1 MTTVNK
7 KLKKTA
13 SGAITWSVIV
23 TQILSPVS
31 LSLIPANSF
40 ASSGNKDVTQIY
52 ASDEHANKVA
62 SFAASAGQSLAN
74 NNASSFAVNTLSTQ
88 ATKEVVDWLQQYGN
102 ARIKLNVD
110 DSFSLKDSSFDFL
123 YPWLDTQDYV
133 LFSQTSLH
141 RTDDRNQTNIGLG
154 IRHFTPDNAMLG
166 ANVFYDYDLSRSHS
180 RAGFG
185 VEYWRDY
192 FRLGVNTY
200 FGLSDW
206 KNSRDIDD
214 YLERPANGWDFS
226 AEGWLPA
233 YPQLGASIQFEKY
246 YGKNVG
252 LFGSDNLQ
260 ENPYAVTGG
269 ISYTPVPLIKFSA
282 QHKQGQSNTHDTTFG
297 VEFNYRPGVS
307 LAEQLSSDN
316 VAVMREVQNRRYDFV
331 ERNNN
336 IVLEYKKK
344 HALKISLPESVQGEG
359 ESIIPV
365 TLTINNASGGIKSVQ
380 WNDSAFTAAGGKI
393 SGNGTSWQITLPA
406 YKSEGVNSWNV
417 GATVQD
423 NRGNVS
429 NYAVMNISVT
439 DSGVSTADS
448 SFTLDGDSSPTISAD
463 SQSTYP
469 IVLSLKDSNGKALTG
484 LADDIEMSVEFTA
497 DSNSARQRETVT
509 APSLGA
515 VKEISAGVYRSV
527 LTAGSQAG
535 TVRVTAKVQGKT
547 FTLNI
552 KQAAITDSDVSTAD
566 SSFTLDGDS
575 SPTIS
580 ADSQSTYPIVLSLKD
595 SNGKALTGLADDIE
609 MSVEFTADS
618 NSARQR
624 ETVTAPSLGA
634 VEEISA
640 GVYRSVLTAGSQA
653 GTVRVTAKV
662 QGKTFTLNIKQA
674 AITDSDVST
683 ADSSFTLDGD
693 SSPTISADS
702 QSTYPIV
709 LSLKDSNGKA
719 LTGLA
724 DDIEMSV
731 EFTADSNSARQRE
744 TVTAPSL
751 GAVEEIS
758 AGVYRSV
765 LAAGSQAGT
774 VRVTAKVQGKTF
786 TLNIKQAAITDSD
799 VSTADSSFT
808 LDGDS
813 SPTISAD
820 SQSTYPIVL
829 SLKDSNGKALTG
841 LADDIEM
848 SVEFTADSNSAR
860 QRETVTA
867 PSLGAVE
874 EISAGVYRSV
884 LAAGSQA
891 GTVRVTAKV
900 QGKTF
905 TLSIKQTA
913 ATEPDSEVSAVLTA
927 APAEQVVGYNINLQ
941 LAVKDSQGNAITGDN
956 TLSFYALNQAEG
968 VEFGTVTEKDGV
980 YSATVTSKRAGK
992 ITIGVKS
999 DSHDF
1004 SGVKK
1009 EITFIEDRQQVTFSQ
1024 FEASQNNALAD
1035 GKQRNMVT
1043 VSLADRFGNVVPGYA
1058 VTLSLPAGITQVGG
1072 EHAVSTDENGNAIFA
1087 LISSTPGS
1095 YVITAHA
1102 GSQMSTE
1109 LTVTFASN
1117 MTGASLSLTPE
1128 SSSLISNIPANGKD
1142 AAVLDVQLT
1151 NTNASVNGQKIQLI
1165 TSSEGLS
1172 VPTNIVTDS
1181 TGHVSV
1187 PLTTV
1192 KAGEYTVTARVT
1204 DGSHSVE
1211 SGSVKLTFVPDV
1223 ASAELNMSVSKQEIV
1238 ADGSENATVNI
1249 QLVDANNNAFTGEVD
1264 LTITPSTGASLT
1276 SSNLQLDAHGQATTQ
1291 FTASKSGQYTI
1302 QAEYVLDGKRI
1313 TASQNIDAVTDVK
1326 GAVLEITSSASSAVV
1341 SDTNNLVFTLLLKSK
1356 SGEALSG
1363 RALNVKTS
1371 GPSKYGALVV
1381 DKTTVTT
1388 DENGQA
1394 TVSVHGRTVGS
1405 YKLTA
1410 TLNEL
1415 GSDVSAVKSFSL
1427 YADDANGVLTLT
1439 KDPGYETNDGS
1450 PVGIYARFVDHFGN
1464 PLSGTVEFSAGS
1476 EDSPDSQRVK
1486 MEPATV
1492 TLHWTGN
1499 AASEFSTYESGY
1511 HWIKAKIT
1519 NSKNTYEKTIRTYVV
1534 KLPEKDS

>member
-40 ASSGNKDVTQIY
+40 ASSGNKDVTQTY

-282 QHKQGQSNTHDTTFG
+282 QHKQGQSNVHDTTFG

-406 YKSEGVNSWNV
+406 YKSGDVNSWNV

-429 NYAVMNISVT
+429 NYAVMNISVNN
-439 DSGVSTADS
+439 SG
-448 SFTLDGDSSPTISAD
+448 
-463 SQSTYP
+463 
-469 IVLSLKDSNGKALTG
+469 
-484 LADDIEMSVEFTA
+484 
-497 DSNSARQRETVT
+497 
-509 APSLGA
+509 
-515 VKEISAGVYRSV
+515 
-527 LTAGSQAG
+527 
-535 TVRVTAKVQGKT
+535 
-547 FTLNI
+547 
-552 KQAAITDSDVSTAD
+552 VSTAD

-640 GVYRSVLTAGSQA
+640 GVYHSVLT
-653 GTVRVTAKV
+653 
-662 QGKTFTLNIKQA
+662 
-674 AITDSDVST
+674 
-683 ADSSFTLDGD
+683 
-693 SSPTISADS
+693 
-702 QSTYPIV
+702 
-709 LSLKDSNGKA
+709 
-719 LTGLA
+719 
-724 DDIEMSV
+724 
-731 EFTADSNSARQRE
+731 
-744 TVTAPSL
+744 
-751 GAVEEIS
+751 
-758 AGVYRSV
+758 
-765 LAAGSQAGT
+765 
-774 VRVTAKVQGKTF
+774 
-786 TLNIKQAAITDSD
+786 
-799 VSTADSSFT
+799 
-808 LDGDS
+808 
-813 SPTISAD
+813 
-820 SQSTYPIVL
+820 
-829 SLKDSNGKALTG
+829 
-841 LADDIEM
+841 
-848 SVEFTADSNSAR
+848 
-860 QRETVTA
+860 
-867 PSLGAVE
+867 
-874 EISAGVYRSV
+874 
-884 LAAGSQA
+884 AGSQA

-1223 ASAELNMSVSKQEIV
+1223 ASAELTMSVSKQEIV

-1291 FTASKSGQYTI
+1291 FTATKSGQYTI

-1388 DENGQA
+1388 DKNGQA

-1427 YADDANGVLTLT
+1427 YADEANGVLTLT

-1450 PVGIYARFVDHFGN
+1450 P
-1464 PLSGTVEFSAGS
+1464 
-1476 EDSPDSQRVK
+1476 
-1486 MEPATV
+1486 
-1492 TLHWTGN
+1492 
-1499 AASEFSTYESGY
+1499 
-1511 HWIKAKIT
+1511 
-1519 NSKNTYEKTIRTYVV
+1519 
-1534 KLPEKDS
+1534 

>member
-40 ASSGNKDVTQIY
+40 ASSDNKDVTQIY
-52 ASDEHANKVA
+52 ASDERANKVA
-62 SFAASAGQSLAN
+62 SFAVSAGQSLAN

-206 KNSRDIDD
+206 KDSRDIDD

-282 QHKQGQSNTHDTTFG
+282 QHKQGQSNVHDTTFG

-344 HALKISLPESVQGEG
+344 HALKISLPESVQGDG

-380 WNDSAFTAAGGKI
+380 WNDSVFTAAGGKI
-393 SGNGTSWQITLPA
+393 SGNGTSWQVTLPA

-429 NYAVMNISVT
+429 NYAVMNISVIN
-439 DSGVSTADS
+439 SGVSTADS
-448 SFTLDGDSSPTISAD
+448 SFMLDGDSSPTISAD
-463 SQSTYP
+463 GQSTH
-469 IVLSLKDSNGKALTG
+469 
-484 LADDIEMSVEFTA
+484 
-497 DSNSARQRETVT
+497 
-509 APSLGA
+509 
-515 VKEISAGVYRSV
+515 
-527 LTAGSQAG
+527 
-535 TVRVTAKVQGKT
+535 
-547 FTLNI
+547 
-552 KQAAITDSDVSTAD
+552 
-566 SSFTLDGDS
+566 
-575 SPTIS
+575 
-580 ADSQSTYPIVLSLKD
+580 PIVLSLKD

-662 QGKTFTLNIKQA
+662 M
-674 AITDSDVST
+674 D
-683 ADSSFTLDGD
+683 
-693 SSPTISADS
+693 
-702 QSTYPIV
+702 
-709 LSLKDSNGKA
+709 
-719 LTGLA
+719 
-724 DDIEMSV
+724 
-731 EFTADSNSARQRE
+731 
-744 TVTAPSL
+744 
-751 GAVEEIS
+751 
-758 AGVYRSV
+758 
-765 LAAGSQAGT
+765 
-774 VRVTAKVQGKTF
+774 
-786 TLNIKQAAITDSD
+786 
-799 VSTADSSFT
+799 
-808 LDGDS
+808 
-813 SPTISAD
+813 
-820 SQSTYPIVL
+820 
-829 SLKDSNGKALTG
+829 
-841 LADDIEM
+841 
-848 SVEFTADSNSAR
+848 
-860 QRETVTA
+860 
-867 PSLGAVE
+867 
-874 EISAGVYRSV
+874 
-884 LAAGSQA
+884 
-891 GTVRVTAKV
+891 
-900 QGKTF
+900 KTF

-968 VEFGTVTEKDGV
+968 VEFGAVTEKDGV

-992 ITIGVKS
+992 IRIGVKS
-999 DSHDF
+999 GSHNF
-1004 SGVKK
+1004 SGIEK
-1009 EITFIEDRQQVTFSQ
+1009 EISFIEDRTQFAFSRI
-1024 FEASQNNALAD
+1024 EASKNNALAD
-1035 GKQRNMVT
+1035 GKQQNTVT

-1058 VTLSLPAGITQVGG
+1058 VTLSLPAGVTQVGG
-1072 EHAVSTDENGNAIFA
+1072 EHAVSTDENGNAVFA

-1095 YVITAHA
+1095 YVIKAHA

-1117 MTGASLSLTPE
+1117 MIGASLSLTPGN
-1128 SSSLISNIPANGKD
+1128 SSLISNIPANGKD
-1142 AAVLDVQLT
+1142 AAVLNVQLT

-1192 KAGEYTVTARVT
+1192 RAGEYTVAARVT

-1211 SGSVKLTFVPDV
+1211 SGSVKLTFVPDA
-1223 ASAELNMSVSKQEIV
+1223 ASAELTMSTSKQQIV
-1238 ADGSENATVNI
+1238 ADGSESATVDI
-1249 QLVDANNNAFTGEVD
+1249 QLVDANNNAFTGDVD
-1264 LTITPSTGASLT
+1264 LTVTPSTGASLT
-1276 SSNLQLDAHGQATTQ
+1276 SSKLQLDAHGQATTQ

-1313 TASQNIDAVTDVK
+1313 TASKNIDAVTDVK
-1326 GAVLEITSSASSAVV
+1326 EAVLEITSSASSAVV
-1341 SDTNNLVFTLLLKSK
+1341 SDTNNLIFTLLLKST
-1356 SGEALSG
+1356 SGEVLSG
-1363 RALNVKTS
+1363 RVLNIKAS

-1388 DENGQA
+1388 DEYGLA
-1394 TVSVHGRTVGS
+1394 TVSVHGRTAGS

-1410 TLNEL
+1410 TLDEL
-1415 GSDVSAVKSFSL
+1415 GSDVSEVKSFSL
-1427 YADDANGVLTLT
+1427 YADEANGVLTLH
-1439 KDPGYETNDGS
+1439 KDGGYDTDDGT
-1450 PVGIYARFVDHFGN
+1450 PVGVYARFVDHFGN

-1476 EDSPDSQRVK
+1476 EDSPNSQRVK

>member
-515 VKEISAGVYRSV
+515 V
-527 LTAGSQAG
+527 
-535 TVRVTAKVQGKT
+535 
-547 FTLNI
+547 
-552 KQAAITDSDVSTAD
+552 
-566 SSFTLDGDS
+566 
-575 SPTIS
+575 
-580 ADSQSTYPIVLSLKD
+580 
-595 SNGKALTGLADDIE
+595 
-609 MSVEFTADS
+609 
-618 NSARQR
+618 
-624 ETVTAPSLGA
+624 
-634 VEEISA
+634 
-640 GVYRSVLTAGSQA
+640 
-653 GTVRVTAKV
+653 
-662 QGKTFTLNIKQA
+662 
-674 AITDSDVST
+674 
-683 ADSSFTLDGD
+683 
-693 SSPTISADS
+693 
-702 QSTYPIV
+702 
-709 LSLKDSNGKA
+709 
-719 LTGLA
+719 
-724 DDIEMSV
+724 
-731 EFTADSNSARQRE
+731 
-744 TVTAPSL
+744 
-751 GAVEEIS
+751 
-758 AGVYRSV
+758 
-765 LAAGSQAGT
+765 
-774 VRVTAKVQGKTF
+774 
-786 TLNIKQAAITDSD
+786 
-799 VSTADSSFT
+799 
-808 LDGDS
+808 
-813 SPTISAD
+813 
-820 SQSTYPIVL
+820 
-829 SLKDSNGKALTG
+829 
-841 LADDIEM
+841 
-848 SVEFTADSNSAR
+848 
-860 QRETVTA
+860 
-867 PSLGAVE
+867 E

-913 ATEPDSEVSAVLTA
+913 TTEPDSEVSAVLTA

-1394 TVSVHGRTVGS
+1394 TVSVHGR
-1405 YKLTA
+1405 
-1410 TLNEL
+1410 
-1415 GSDVSAVKSFSL
+1415 
-1427 YADDANGVLTLT
+1427 
-1439 KDPGYETNDGS
+1439 
-1450 PVGIYARFVDHFGN
+1450 
-1464 PLSGTVEFSAGS
+1464 
-1476 EDSPDSQRVK
+1476 
-1486 MEPATV
+1486 
-1492 TLHWTGN
+1492 
-1499 AASEFSTYESGY
+1499 
-1511 HWIKAKIT
+1511 
-1519 NSKNTYEKTIRTYVV
+1519 
-1534 KLPEKDS
+1534 

>member
-40 ASSGNKDVTQIY
+40 ASSGNKDVTQTY

-206 KNSRDIDD
+206 KNSRDIDN

-282 QHKQGQSNTHDTTFG
+282 QHKQGQSNVHDTTFG

-515 VKEISAGVYRSV
+515 V
-527 LTAGSQAG
+527 
-535 TVRVTAKVQGKT
+535 
-547 FTLNI
+547 
-552 KQAAITDSDVSTAD
+552 
-566 SSFTLDGDS
+566 
-575 SPTIS
+575 
-580 ADSQSTYPIVLSLKD
+580 
-595 SNGKALTGLADDIE
+595 
-609 MSVEFTADS
+609 
-618 NSARQR
+618 
-624 ETVTAPSLGA
+624 
-634 VEEISA
+634 EEISA
-640 GVYRSVLTAGSQA
+640 GVYRSVLT
-653 GTVRVTAKV
+653 
-662 QGKTFTLNIKQA
+662 
-674 AITDSDVST
+674 
-683 ADSSFTLDGD
+683 
-693 SSPTISADS
+693 
-702 QSTYPIV
+702 
-709 LSLKDSNGKA
+709 
-719 LTGLA
+719 
-724 DDIEMSV
+724 
-731 EFTADSNSARQRE
+731 
-744 TVTAPSL
+744 
-751 GAVEEIS
+751 
-758 AGVYRSV
+758 
-765 LAAGSQAGT
+765 
-774 VRVTAKVQGKTF
+774 
-786 TLNIKQAAITDSD
+786 
-799 VSTADSSFT
+799 
-808 LDGDS
+808 
-813 SPTISAD
+813 
-820 SQSTYPIVL
+820 
-829 SLKDSNGKALTG
+829 
-841 LADDIEM
+841 
-848 SVEFTADSNSAR
+848 
-860 QRETVTA
+860 
-867 PSLGAVE
+867 
-874 EISAGVYRSV
+874 
-884 LAAGSQA
+884 AGSQA

>member
-1 MTTVNK
+1 M
-7 KLKKTA
+7 
-13 SGAITWSVIV
+13 
-23 TQILSPVS
+23 
-31 LSLIPANSF
+31 IPANSF
-40 ASSGNKDVTQIY
+40 ASSGNKDVTQTY

-282 QHKQGQSNTHDTTFG
+282 QHKQGQSNVHDTTFG

-406 YKSEGVNSWNV
+406 YKSGDVNSWNV

-429 NYAVMNISVT
+429 NYAVMNISVNN
-439 DSGVSTADS
+439 SG
-448 SFTLDGDSSPTISAD
+448 
-463 SQSTYP
+463 
-469 IVLSLKDSNGKALTG
+469 
-484 LADDIEMSVEFTA
+484 
-497 DSNSARQRETVT
+497 
-509 APSLGA
+509 
-515 VKEISAGVYRSV
+515 
-527 LTAGSQAG
+527 
-535 TVRVTAKVQGKT
+535 
-547 FTLNI
+547 
-552 KQAAITDSDVSTAD
+552 VSTAD

-640 GVYRSVLTAGSQA
+640 GVYHSVLT
-653 GTVRVTAKV
+653 
-662 QGKTFTLNIKQA
+662 
-674 AITDSDVST
+674 
-683 ADSSFTLDGD
+683 
-693 SSPTISADS
+693 
-702 QSTYPIV
+702 
-709 LSLKDSNGKA
+709 
-719 LTGLA
+719 
-724 DDIEMSV
+724 
-731 EFTADSNSARQRE
+731 
-744 TVTAPSL
+744 
-751 GAVEEIS
+751 
-758 AGVYRSV
+758 
-765 LAAGSQAGT
+765 
-774 VRVTAKVQGKTF
+774 
-786 TLNIKQAAITDSD
+786 
-799 VSTADSSFT
+799 
-808 LDGDS
+808 
-813 SPTISAD
+813 
-820 SQSTYPIVL
+820 
-829 SLKDSNGKALTG
+829 
-841 LADDIEM
+841 
-848 SVEFTADSNSAR
+848 
-860 QRETVTA
+860 
-867 PSLGAVE
+867 
-874 EISAGVYRSV
+874 
-884 LAAGSQA
+884 AGSQA

-1223 ASAELNMSVSKQEIV
+1223 ASAELTMSVSKQEIV

-1291 FTASKSGQYTI
+1291 FTATKSGQYTI

-1427 YADDANGVLTLT
+1427 YADEANGVLTLT

>member
-1 MTTVNK
+1 
-7 KLKKTA
+7 
-13 SGAITWSVIV
+13 
-23 TQILSPVS
+23 
-31 LSLIPANSF
+31 
-40 ASSGNKDVTQIY
+40 
-52 ASDEHANKVA
+52 
-62 SFAASAGQSLAN
+62 
-74 NNASSFAVNTLSTQ
+74 
-88 ATKEVVDWLQQYGN
+88 
-102 ARIKLNVD
+102 
-110 DSFSLKDSSFDFL
+110 
-123 YPWLDTQDYV
+123 
-133 LFSQTSLH
+133 
-141 RTDDRNQTNIGLG
+141 
-154 IRHFTPDNAMLG
+154 
-166 ANVFYDYDLSRSHS
+166 
-180 RAGFG
+180 
-185 VEYWRDY
+185 
-192 FRLGVNTY
+192 NTY

-282 QHKQGQSNTHDTTFG
+282 QHKQGQSNVHDTTFG

-429 NYAVMNISVT
+429 NYAVMNISVNN
-439 DSGVSTADS
+439 SGVSTADS

-463 SQSTYP
+463 
-469 IVLSLKDSNGKALTG
+469 G
-484 LADDIEMSVEFTA
+484 
-497 DSNSARQRETVT
+497 
-509 APSLGA
+509 
-515 VKEISAGVYRSV
+515 
-527 LTAGSQAG
+527 
-535 TVRVTAKVQGKT
+535 
-547 FTLNI
+547 
-552 KQAAITDSDVSTAD
+552 
-566 SSFTLDGDS
+566 
-575 SPTIS
+575 
-580 ADSQSTYPIVLSLKD
+580 
-595 SNGKALTGLADDIE
+595 
-609 MSVEFTADS
+609 
-618 NSARQR
+618 
-624 ETVTAPSLGA
+624 
-634 VEEISA
+634 
-640 GVYRSVLTAGSQA
+640 
-653 GTVRVTAKV
+653 
-662 QGKTFTLNIKQA
+662 
-674 AITDSDVST
+674 
-683 ADSSFTLDGD
+683 
-693 SSPTISADS
+693 
-702 QSTYPIV
+702 
-709 LSLKDSNGKA
+709 
-719 LTGLA
+719 
-724 DDIEMSV
+724 
-731 EFTADSNSARQRE
+731 
-744 TVTAPSL
+744 
-751 GAVEEIS
+751 
-758 AGVYRSV
+758 
-765 LAAGSQAGT
+765 
-774 VRVTAKVQGKTF
+774 
-786 TLNIKQAAITDSD
+786 
-799 VSTADSSFT
+799 
-808 LDGDS
+808 
-813 SPTISAD
+813 
-820 SQSTYPIVL
+820 QSTYPIVL

-1223 ASAELNMSVSKQEIV
+1223 ASAELTMSVSKQEIV

>member
-40 ASSGNKDVTQIY
+40 ASSGNKDVTQTY

-282 QHKQGQSNTHDTTFG
+282 QHKQGQSNVHDTTFG

-406 YKSEGVNSWNV
+406 YKSGDVNSWNV

-429 NYAVMNISVT
+429 NYAVMNISVNN
-439 DSGVSTADS
+439 SG
-448 SFTLDGDSSPTISAD
+448 
-463 SQSTYP
+463 
-469 IVLSLKDSNGKALTG
+469 
-484 LADDIEMSVEFTA
+484 
-497 DSNSARQRETVT
+497 
-509 APSLGA
+509 
-515 VKEISAGVYRSV
+515 
-527 LTAGSQAG
+527 
-535 TVRVTAKVQGKT
+535 
-547 FTLNI
+547 
-552 KQAAITDSDVSTAD
+552 VSTAD

-640 GVYRSVLTAGSQA
+640 GVYHSVLT
-653 GTVRVTAKV
+653 
-662 QGKTFTLNIKQA
+662 
-674 AITDSDVST
+674 
-683 ADSSFTLDGD
+683 
-693 SSPTISADS
+693 
-702 QSTYPIV
+702 
-709 LSLKDSNGKA
+709 
-719 LTGLA
+719 
-724 DDIEMSV
+724 
-731 EFTADSNSARQRE
+731 
-744 TVTAPSL
+744 
-751 GAVEEIS
+751 
-758 AGVYRSV
+758 
-765 LAAGSQAGT
+765 
-774 VRVTAKVQGKTF
+774 
-786 TLNIKQAAITDSD
+786 
-799 VSTADSSFT
+799 
-808 LDGDS
+808 
-813 SPTISAD
+813 
-820 SQSTYPIVL
+820 
-829 SLKDSNGKALTG
+829 
-841 LADDIEM
+841 
-848 SVEFTADSNSAR
+848 
-860 QRETVTA
+860 
-867 PSLGAVE
+867 
-874 EISAGVYRSV
+874 
-884 LAAGSQA
+884 AGSQA

-1223 ASAELNMSVSKQEIV
+1223 ASAELTMSVSKQEIV

-1291 FTASKSGQYTI
+1291 FTATKSGQYTI

-1388 DENGQA
+1388 DKNGQA

-1427 YADDANGVLTLT
+1427 YADEANGVLTLT

-1519 NSKNTYEKTIRTYVV
+1519 NSKNTY
-1534 KLPEKDS
+1534 

>member
-40 ASSGNKDVTQIY
+40 ASSGNKDVTQTY

-282 QHKQGQSNTHDTTFG
+282 QHKQGQSNVHDTTFG

-406 YKSEGVNSWNV
+406 YKSGDVNSWNV

-429 NYAVMNISVT
+429 NYAVMNISVNN
-439 DSGVSTADS
+439 SGVSTADS

-463 SQSTYP
+463 
-469 IVLSLKDSNGKALTG
+469 G
-484 LADDIEMSVEFTA
+484 
-497 DSNSARQRETVT
+497 
-509 APSLGA
+509 
-515 VKEISAGVYRSV
+515 
-527 LTAGSQAG
+527 
-535 TVRVTAKVQGKT
+535 
-547 FTLNI
+547 
-552 KQAAITDSDVSTAD
+552 
-566 SSFTLDGDS
+566 
-575 SPTIS
+575 
-580 ADSQSTYPIVLSLKD
+580 
-595 SNGKALTGLADDIE
+595 
-609 MSVEFTADS
+609 
-618 NSARQR
+618 
-624 ETVTAPSLGA
+624 
-634 VEEISA
+634 
-640 GVYRSVLTAGSQA
+640 
-653 GTVRVTAKV
+653 
-662 QGKTFTLNIKQA
+662 
-674 AITDSDVST
+674 
-683 ADSSFTLDGD
+683 
-693 SSPTISADS
+693 
-702 QSTYPIV
+702 
-709 LSLKDSNGKA
+709 
-719 LTGLA
+719 
-724 DDIEMSV
+724 
-731 EFTADSNSARQRE
+731 
-744 TVTAPSL
+744 
-751 GAVEEIS
+751 
-758 AGVYRSV
+758 
-765 LAAGSQAGT
+765 
-774 VRVTAKVQGKTF
+774 
-786 TLNIKQAAITDSD
+786 
-799 VSTADSSFT
+799 
-808 LDGDS
+808 
-813 SPTISAD
+813 
-820 SQSTYPIVL
+820 QSTYPIVL

-1223 ASAELNMSVSKQEIV
+1223 ASAELTMSVSKQEIV

>member
-40 ASSGNKDVTQIY
+40 ASSGNKDVTQTY

-282 QHKQGQSNTHDTTFG
+282 QHKQGQSNVHDTTFG

-429 NYAVMNISVT
+429 NYAVMNISVNN
-439 DSGVSTADS
+439 SGVSTADS

-463 SQSTYP
+463 
-469 IVLSLKDSNGKALTG
+469 G
-484 LADDIEMSVEFTA
+484 
-497 DSNSARQRETVT
+497 
-509 APSLGA
+509 
-515 VKEISAGVYRSV
+515 
-527 LTAGSQAG
+527 
-535 TVRVTAKVQGKT
+535 
-547 FTLNI
+547 
-552 KQAAITDSDVSTAD
+552 
-566 SSFTLDGDS
+566 
-575 SPTIS
+575 
-580 ADSQSTYPIVLSLKD
+580 
-595 SNGKALTGLADDIE
+595 
-609 MSVEFTADS
+609 
-618 NSARQR
+618 
-624 ETVTAPSLGA
+624 
-634 VEEISA
+634 
-640 GVYRSVLTAGSQA
+640 
-653 GTVRVTAKV
+653 
-662 QGKTFTLNIKQA
+662 
-674 AITDSDVST
+674 
-683 ADSSFTLDGD
+683 
-693 SSPTISADS
+693 
-702 QSTYPIV
+702 
-709 LSLKDSNGKA
+709 
-719 LTGLA
+719 
-724 DDIEMSV
+724 
-731 EFTADSNSARQRE
+731 
-744 TVTAPSL
+744 
-751 GAVEEIS
+751 
-758 AGVYRSV
+758 
-765 LAAGSQAGT
+765 
-774 VRVTAKVQGKTF
+774 
-786 TLNIKQAAITDSD
+786 
-799 VSTADSSFT
+799 
-808 LDGDS
+808 
-813 SPTISAD
+813 
-820 SQSTYPIVL
+820 QSTYPIVL

-1223 ASAELNMSVSKQEIV
+1223 ASAELTMSVSKQEIV

-1464 PLSGTVEFSAGS
+1464 TLSGTVEFSAGS

>member
-1 MTTVNK
+1 M
-7 KLKKTA
+7 
-13 SGAITWSVIV
+13 
-23 TQILSPVS
+23 
-31 LSLIPANSF
+31 
-40 ASSGNKDVTQIY
+40 
-52 ASDEHANKVA
+52 
-62 SFAASAGQSLAN
+62 
-74 NNASSFAVNTLSTQ
+74 
-88 ATKEVVDWLQQYGN
+88 
-102 ARIKLNVD
+102 
-110 DSFSLKDSSFDFL
+110 
-123 YPWLDTQDYV
+123 

-282 QHKQGQSNTHDTTFG
+282 QHKQGQSNVHDTTFG

-307 LAEQLSSDN
+307 LAEQLSNDN

-406 YKSEGVNSWNV
+406 YKSGDVNSWNV

-429 NYAVMNISVT
+429 NYAVMNISVNN
-439 DSGVSTADS
+439 SG
-448 SFTLDGDSSPTISAD
+448 
-463 SQSTYP
+463 
-469 IVLSLKDSNGKALTG
+469 
-484 LADDIEMSVEFTA
+484 
-497 DSNSARQRETVT
+497 
-509 APSLGA
+509 
-515 VKEISAGVYRSV
+515 
-527 LTAGSQAG
+527 
-535 TVRVTAKVQGKT
+535 
-547 FTLNI
+547 
-552 KQAAITDSDVSTAD
+552 VSTAD

-640 GVYRSVLTAGSQA
+640 GVYHSVLT
-653 GTVRVTAKV
+653 
-662 QGKTFTLNIKQA
+662 
-674 AITDSDVST
+674 
-683 ADSSFTLDGD
+683 
-693 SSPTISADS
+693 
-702 QSTYPIV
+702 
-709 LSLKDSNGKA
+709 
-719 LTGLA
+719 
-724 DDIEMSV
+724 
-731 EFTADSNSARQRE
+731 
-744 TVTAPSL
+744 
-751 GAVEEIS
+751 
-758 AGVYRSV
+758 
-765 LAAGSQAGT
+765 
-774 VRVTAKVQGKTF
+774 
-786 TLNIKQAAITDSD
+786 
-799 VSTADSSFT
+799 
-808 LDGDS
+808 
-813 SPTISAD
+813 
-820 SQSTYPIVL
+820 
-829 SLKDSNGKALTG
+829 
-841 LADDIEM
+841 
-848 SVEFTADSNSAR
+848 
-860 QRETVTA
+860 
-867 PSLGAVE
+867 
-874 EISAGVYRSV
+874 
-884 LAAGSQA
+884 AGSQA

-1223 ASAELNMSVSKQEIV
+1223 ASAELTMSVSKQEIV

>member
-515 VKEISAGVYRSV
+515 V
-527 LTAGSQAG
+527 
-535 TVRVTAKVQGKT
+535 
-547 FTLNI
+547 
-552 KQAAITDSDVSTAD
+552 
-566 SSFTLDGDS
+566 
-575 SPTIS
+575 
-580 ADSQSTYPIVLSLKD
+580 
-595 SNGKALTGLADDIE
+595 
-609 MSVEFTADS
+609 
-618 NSARQR
+618 
-624 ETVTAPSLGA
+624 
-634 VEEISA
+634 EEISA

-786 TLNIKQAAITDSD
+786 TL
-799 VSTADSSFT
+799 
-808 LDGDS
+808 
-813 SPTISAD
+813 
-820 SQSTYPIVL
+820 
-829 SLKDSNGKALTG
+829 
-841 LADDIEM
+841 
-848 SVEFTADSNSAR
+848 
-860 QRETVTA
+860 
-867 PSLGAVE
+867 
-874 EISAGVYRSV
+874 
-884 LAAGSQA
+884 
-891 GTVRVTAKV
+891 
-900 QGKTF
+900 
-905 TLSIKQTA
+905 SIKQTA
-913 ATEPDSEVSAVLTA
+913 TTEPDSEVSAVLTA

-1534 KLPEKDS
+1534 KLP

>member
-40 ASSGNKDVTQIY
+40 ASSGNKDVTQTY

-282 QHKQGQSNTHDTTFG
+282 QHKQGQSNVHDTTFG

-429 NYAVMNISVT
+429 NYAVMNISVNN
-439 DSGVSTADS
+439 SGVSTADS

-463 SQSTYP
+463 GQSTYP

-484 LADDIEMSVEFTA
+484 LAD
-497 DSNSARQRETVT
+497 N
-509 APSLGA
+509 
-515 VKEISAGVYRSV
+515 
-527 LTAGSQAG
+527 
-535 TVRVTAKVQGKT
+535 
-547 FTLNI
+547 
-552 KQAAITDSDVSTAD
+552 
-566 SSFTLDGDS
+566 
-575 SPTIS
+575 
-580 ADSQSTYPIVLSLKD
+580 
-595 SNGKALTGLADDIE
+595 
-609 MSVEFTADS
+609 
-618 NSARQR
+618 
-624 ETVTAPSLGA
+624 
-634 VEEISA
+634 
-640 GVYRSVLTAGSQA
+640 
-653 GTVRVTAKV
+653 
-662 QGKTFTLNIKQA
+662 
-674 AITDSDVST
+674 
-683 ADSSFTLDGD
+683 
-693 SSPTISADS
+693 
-702 QSTYPIV
+702 
-709 LSLKDSNGKA
+709 
-719 LTGLA
+719 
-724 DDIEMSV
+724 
-731 EFTADSNSARQRE
+731 
-744 TVTAPSL
+744 
-751 GAVEEIS
+751 
-758 AGVYRSV
+758 
-765 LAAGSQAGT
+765 
-774 VRVTAKVQGKTF
+774 
-786 TLNIKQAAITDSD
+786 
-799 VSTADSSFT
+799 
-808 LDGDS
+808 
-813 SPTISAD
+813 
-820 SQSTYPIVL
+820 
-829 SLKDSNGKALTG
+829 
-841 LADDIEM
+841 IEM

-1223 ASAELNMSVSKQEIV
+1223 ASAELTMSVSKQEIV

>member
-40 ASSGNKDVTQIY
+40 ASSGNKDVTQTY

-282 QHKQGQSNTHDTTFG
+282 QHKQGQSNVHDTTFG

-429 NYAVMNISVT
+429 NYAVMNISVNN
-439 DSGVSTADS
+439 SGVSTADS

-463 SQSTYP
+463 
-469 IVLSLKDSNGKALTG
+469 G
-484 LADDIEMSVEFTA
+484 
-497 DSNSARQRETVT
+497 
-509 APSLGA
+509 
-515 VKEISAGVYRSV
+515 
-527 LTAGSQAG
+527 
-535 TVRVTAKVQGKT
+535 
-547 FTLNI
+547 
-552 KQAAITDSDVSTAD
+552 
-566 SSFTLDGDS
+566 
-575 SPTIS
+575 
-580 ADSQSTYPIVLSLKD
+580 
-595 SNGKALTGLADDIE
+595 
-609 MSVEFTADS
+609 
-618 NSARQR
+618 
-624 ETVTAPSLGA
+624 
-634 VEEISA
+634 
-640 GVYRSVLTAGSQA
+640 
-653 GTVRVTAKV
+653 
-662 QGKTFTLNIKQA
+662 
-674 AITDSDVST
+674 
-683 ADSSFTLDGD
+683 
-693 SSPTISADS
+693 
-702 QSTYPIV
+702 
-709 LSLKDSNGKA
+709 
-719 LTGLA
+719 
-724 DDIEMSV
+724 
-731 EFTADSNSARQRE
+731 
-744 TVTAPSL
+744 
-751 GAVEEIS
+751 
-758 AGVYRSV
+758 
-765 LAAGSQAGT
+765 
-774 VRVTAKVQGKTF
+774 
-786 TLNIKQAAITDSD
+786 
-799 VSTADSSFT
+799 
-808 LDGDS
+808 
-813 SPTISAD
+813 
-820 SQSTYPIVL
+820 QSTYPIVL

-1223 ASAELNMSVSKQEIV
+1223 ASAELTMSVSKQEIV

>member
-40 ASSGNKDVTQIY
+40 ASSGNKDVTQTY

-282 QHKQGQSNTHDTTFG
+282 QHKQGQSNVHDTTFG

-429 NYAVMNISVT
+429 NYAVMNISVNN
-439 DSGVSTADS
+439 SGVSTADS

-463 SQSTYP
+463 GQSTYP

-484 LADDIEMSVEFTA
+484 LA
-497 DSNSARQRETVT
+497 N
-509 APSLGA
+509 
-515 VKEISAGVYRSV
+515 
-527 LTAGSQAG
+527 
-535 TVRVTAKVQGKT
+535 
-547 FTLNI
+547 
-552 KQAAITDSDVSTAD
+552 
-566 SSFTLDGDS
+566 
-575 SPTIS
+575 
-580 ADSQSTYPIVLSLKD
+580 
-595 SNGKALTGLADDIE
+595 
-609 MSVEFTADS
+609 
-618 NSARQR
+618 
-624 ETVTAPSLGA
+624 
-634 VEEISA
+634 
-640 GVYRSVLTAGSQA
+640 
-653 GTVRVTAKV
+653 
-662 QGKTFTLNIKQA
+662 
-674 AITDSDVST
+674 
-683 ADSSFTLDGD
+683 
-693 SSPTISADS
+693 
-702 QSTYPIV
+702 
-709 LSLKDSNGKA
+709 
-719 LTGLA
+719 
-724 DDIEMSV
+724 DIEMSV

-786 TLNIKQAAITDSD
+786 TLNIKQAAVIDSD

-820 SQSTYPIVL
+820 GQSTYPIVL

-841 LADDIEM
+841 LADNIEM

-1223 ASAELNMSVSKQEIV
+1223 ASAELTMSVSKQEIV

-1519 NSKNTYEKTIRTYVV
+1519 HSKNTYEKTIRTYVV

>member
-40 ASSGNKDVTQIY
+40 ASSGNKDVTQTY

-282 QHKQGQSNTHDTTFG
+282 QHKQGQSNVHDTTFG

-307 LAEQLSSDN
+307 LAEQPSSDN

-406 YKSEGVNSWNV
+406 YKSGDVNSWNV

-429 NYAVMNISVT
+429 NYAVMNISVNN
-439 DSGVSTADS
+439 SG
-448 SFTLDGDSSPTISAD
+448 
-463 SQSTYP
+463 
-469 IVLSLKDSNGKALTG
+469 
-484 LADDIEMSVEFTA
+484 
-497 DSNSARQRETVT
+497 
-509 APSLGA
+509 
-515 VKEISAGVYRSV
+515 
-527 LTAGSQAG
+527 
-535 TVRVTAKVQGKT
+535 
-547 FTLNI
+547 
-552 KQAAITDSDVSTAD
+552 VSTAD

-640 GVYRSVLTAGSQA
+640 GVYHSVLT
-653 GTVRVTAKV
+653 
-662 QGKTFTLNIKQA
+662 
-674 AITDSDVST
+674 
-683 ADSSFTLDGD
+683 
-693 SSPTISADS
+693 
-702 QSTYPIV
+702 
-709 LSLKDSNGKA
+709 
-719 LTGLA
+719 
-724 DDIEMSV
+724 
-731 EFTADSNSARQRE
+731 
-744 TVTAPSL
+744 
-751 GAVEEIS
+751 
-758 AGVYRSV
+758 
-765 LAAGSQAGT
+765 
-774 VRVTAKVQGKTF
+774 
-786 TLNIKQAAITDSD
+786 
-799 VSTADSSFT
+799 
-808 LDGDS
+808 
-813 SPTISAD
+813 
-820 SQSTYPIVL
+820 
-829 SLKDSNGKALTG
+829 
-841 LADDIEM
+841 
-848 SVEFTADSNSAR
+848 
-860 QRETVTA
+860 
-867 PSLGAVE
+867 
-874 EISAGVYRSV
+874 
-884 LAAGSQA
+884 AGSQA

-1223 ASAELNMSVSKQEIV
+1223 ASAELTMSVSKQEIV

-1291 FTASKSGQYTI
+1291 FTATKSGQYTI

-1388 DENGQA
+1388 DKNGQA

-1427 YADDANGVLTLT
+1427 YADEANGVLTLT

>member
-1 MTTVNK
+1 M
-7 KLKKTA
+7 
-13 SGAITWSVIV
+13 
-23 TQILSPVS
+23 
-31 LSLIPANSF
+31 IPANSF
-40 ASSGNKDVTQIY
+40 ASSGNKDVTQTY

-282 QHKQGQSNTHDTTFG
+282 QHKQGQSNVHDTTFG

-429 NYAVMNISVT
+429 NYAVMNISVNN
-439 DSGVSTADS
+439 SGVSTADS

-463 SQSTYP
+463 GQSTYP

-484 LADDIEMSVEFTA
+484 LAD
-497 DSNSARQRETVT
+497 N
-509 APSLGA
+509 
-515 VKEISAGVYRSV
+515 
-527 LTAGSQAG
+527 
-535 TVRVTAKVQGKT
+535 
-547 FTLNI
+547 
-552 KQAAITDSDVSTAD
+552 
-566 SSFTLDGDS
+566 
-575 SPTIS
+575 
-580 ADSQSTYPIVLSLKD
+580 
-595 SNGKALTGLADDIE
+595 
-609 MSVEFTADS
+609 
-618 NSARQR
+618 
-624 ETVTAPSLGA
+624 
-634 VEEISA
+634 
-640 GVYRSVLTAGSQA
+640 
-653 GTVRVTAKV
+653 
-662 QGKTFTLNIKQA
+662 
-674 AITDSDVST
+674 
-683 ADSSFTLDGD
+683 
-693 SSPTISADS
+693 
-702 QSTYPIV
+702 
-709 LSLKDSNGKA
+709 
-719 LTGLA
+719 
-724 DDIEMSV
+724 
-731 EFTADSNSARQRE
+731 
-744 TVTAPSL
+744 
-751 GAVEEIS
+751 
-758 AGVYRSV
+758 
-765 LAAGSQAGT
+765 
-774 VRVTAKVQGKTF
+774 
-786 TLNIKQAAITDSD
+786 
-799 VSTADSSFT
+799 
-808 LDGDS
+808 
-813 SPTISAD
+813 
-820 SQSTYPIVL
+820 
-829 SLKDSNGKALTG
+829 
-841 LADDIEM
+841 IEM

-1223 ASAELNMSVSKQEIV
+1223 ASAELTMSVSKQEIV

-1511 HWIKAKIT
+1511 Q
-1519 NSKNTYEKTIRTYVV
+1519 
-1534 KLPEKDS
+1534 

>member
-40 ASSGNKDVTQIY
+40 ASSGNKDVTQTY

-282 QHKQGQSNTHDTTFG
+282 QHKQGQSNVHDTTFG

-359 ESIIPV
+359 KSIIPV

-515 VKEISAGVYRSV
+515 VEEISAGVYHSV

-580 ADSQSTYPIVLSLKD
+580 VDSQSTYPIVLSLKD

-640 GVYRSVLTAGSQA
+640 GVYHSVLT
-653 GTVRVTAKV
+653 
-662 QGKTFTLNIKQA
+662 
-674 AITDSDVST
+674 
-683 ADSSFTLDGD
+683 
-693 SSPTISADS
+693 
-702 QSTYPIV
+702 
-709 LSLKDSNGKA
+709 
-719 LTGLA
+719 
-724 DDIEMSV
+724 
-731 EFTADSNSARQRE
+731 
-744 TVTAPSL
+744 
-751 GAVEEIS
+751 
-758 AGVYRSV
+758 
-765 LAAGSQAGT
+765 
-774 VRVTAKVQGKTF
+774 
-786 TLNIKQAAITDSD
+786 
-799 VSTADSSFT
+799 
-808 LDGDS
+808 
-813 SPTISAD
+813 
-820 SQSTYPIVL
+820 
-829 SLKDSNGKALTG
+829 
-841 LADDIEM
+841 
-848 SVEFTADSNSAR
+848 
-860 QRETVTA
+860 
-867 PSLGAVE
+867 
-874 EISAGVYRSV
+874 
-884 LAAGSQA
+884 AGSQA

-1172 VPTNIVTDS
+1172 IPTNIVTDS

-1223 ASAELNMSVSKQEIV
+1223 ASAELTMSVSKQEIV

>member
-40 ASSGNKDVTQIY
+40 ASSGNKDVTQTY

-180 RAGFG
+180 RTGFG

-282 QHKQGQSNTHDTTFG
+282 QHKQGQSNVHDTTFG

-429 NYAVMNISVT
+429 NYAVMNISVNN
-439 DSGVSTADS
+439 SGVSTADS

-463 SQSTYP
+463 
-469 IVLSLKDSNGKALTG
+469 G
-484 LADDIEMSVEFTA
+484 
-497 DSNSARQRETVT
+497 
-509 APSLGA
+509 
-515 VKEISAGVYRSV
+515 
-527 LTAGSQAG
+527 
-535 TVRVTAKVQGKT
+535 
-547 FTLNI
+547 
-552 KQAAITDSDVSTAD
+552 
-566 SSFTLDGDS
+566 
-575 SPTIS
+575 
-580 ADSQSTYPIVLSLKD
+580 
-595 SNGKALTGLADDIE
+595 
-609 MSVEFTADS
+609 
-618 NSARQR
+618 
-624 ETVTAPSLGA
+624 
-634 VEEISA
+634 
-640 GVYRSVLTAGSQA
+640 
-653 GTVRVTAKV
+653 
-662 QGKTFTLNIKQA
+662 
-674 AITDSDVST
+674 
-683 ADSSFTLDGD
+683 
-693 SSPTISADS
+693 

-786 TLNIKQAAITDSD
+786 TLNIKQAAVIDSD

-820 SQSTYPIVL
+820 GQSTYPIVL

-841 LADDIEM
+841 LADNIEM

-1223 ASAELNMSVSKQEIV
+1223 ASAELTMSVSKQEIV
-1238 ADGSENATVNI
+1238 ADGSENSTVNI

>member
-439 DSGVSTADS
+439 DSG
-448 SFTLDGDSSPTISAD
+448 
-463 SQSTYP
+463 
-469 IVLSLKDSNGKALTG
+469 
-484 LADDIEMSVEFTA
+484 
-497 DSNSARQRETVT
+497 
-509 APSLGA
+509 
-515 VKEISAGVYRSV
+515 
-527 LTAGSQAG
+527 
-535 TVRVTAKVQGKT
+535 
-547 FTLNI
+547 
-552 KQAAITDSDVSTAD
+552 
-566 SSFTLDGDS
+566 
-575 SPTIS
+575 
-580 ADSQSTYPIVLSLKD
+580 
-595 SNGKALTGLADDIE
+595 
-609 MSVEFTADS
+609 
-618 NSARQR
+618 
-624 ETVTAPSLGA
+624 
-634 VEEISA
+634 
-640 GVYRSVLTAGSQA
+640 
-653 GTVRVTAKV
+653 
-662 QGKTFTLNIKQA
+662 
-674 AITDSDVST
+674 VST

-1363 RALNVKTS
+1363 LALNVKTS

>member
-40 ASSGNKDVTQIY
+40 ASSGNKDVTQTY

-282 QHKQGQSNTHDTTFG
+282 QHKQGQSNVHDTTFG

-365 TLTINNASGGIKSVQ
+365 ALTINNASGGIKSVQ

-429 NYAVMNISVT
+429 NYAVMNISVNN
-439 DSGVSTADS
+439 SGVSTADS

-463 SQSTYP
+463 GQSTYP

-484 LADDIEMSVEFTA
+484 LAD
-497 DSNSARQRETVT
+497 N
-509 APSLGA
+509 
-515 VKEISAGVYRSV
+515 
-527 LTAGSQAG
+527 
-535 TVRVTAKVQGKT
+535 
-547 FTLNI
+547 
-552 KQAAITDSDVSTAD
+552 
-566 SSFTLDGDS
+566 
-575 SPTIS
+575 
-580 ADSQSTYPIVLSLKD
+580 
-595 SNGKALTGLADDIE
+595 
-609 MSVEFTADS
+609 
-618 NSARQR
+618 
-624 ETVTAPSLGA
+624 
-634 VEEISA
+634 
-640 GVYRSVLTAGSQA
+640 
-653 GTVRVTAKV
+653 
-662 QGKTFTLNIKQA
+662 
-674 AITDSDVST
+674 
-683 ADSSFTLDGD
+683 
-693 SSPTISADS
+693 
-702 QSTYPIV
+702 
-709 LSLKDSNGKA
+709 
-719 LTGLA
+719 
-724 DDIEMSV
+724 
-731 EFTADSNSARQRE
+731 
-744 TVTAPSL
+744 
-751 GAVEEIS
+751 
-758 AGVYRSV
+758 
-765 LAAGSQAGT
+765 
-774 VRVTAKVQGKTF
+774 
-786 TLNIKQAAITDSD
+786 
-799 VSTADSSFT
+799 
-808 LDGDS
+808 
-813 SPTISAD
+813 
-820 SQSTYPIVL
+820 
-829 SLKDSNGKALTG
+829 
-841 LADDIEM
+841 IEM

-1223 ASAELNMSVSKQEIV
+1223 ASAELTMSVSKQEIV

>member
-40 ASSGNKDVTQIY
+40 ASSDNKDVTQTY
-52 ASDEHANKVA
+52 ASDERANKVA

-88 ATKEVVDWLQQYGN
+88 ATKEIVDWLQQYGN

-282 QHKQGQSNTHDTTFG
+282 QHKQGQSNVHDTTFG

-344 HALKISLPESVQGEG
+344 HALKISLPESIQGEG

-365 TLTINNASGGIKSVQ
+365 TLTVNNASGGIKSVQ

-406 YKSEGVNSWNV
+406 YKSEGVNSWSV

-439 DSGVSTADS
+439 DSG
-448 SFTLDGDSSPTISAD
+448 
-463 SQSTYP
+463 
-469 IVLSLKDSNGKALTG
+469 
-484 LADDIEMSVEFTA
+484 
-497 DSNSARQRETVT
+497 
-509 APSLGA
+509 
-515 VKEISAGVYRSV
+515 
-527 LTAGSQAG
+527 
-535 TVRVTAKVQGKT
+535 
-547 FTLNI
+547 
-552 KQAAITDSDVSTAD
+552 VSTAD

-662 QGKTFTLNIKQA
+662 QGKTFTL
-674 AITDSDVST
+674 
-683 ADSSFTLDGD
+683 
-693 SSPTISADS
+693 
-702 QSTYPIV
+702 
-709 LSLKDSNGKA
+709 
-719 LTGLA
+719 
-724 DDIEMSV
+724 
-731 EFTADSNSARQRE
+731 
-744 TVTAPSL
+744 
-751 GAVEEIS
+751 
-758 AGVYRSV
+758 
-765 LAAGSQAGT
+765 
-774 VRVTAKVQGKTF
+774 
-786 TLNIKQAAITDSD
+786 
-799 VSTADSSFT
+799 
-808 LDGDS
+808 
-813 SPTISAD
+813 
-820 SQSTYPIVL
+820 
-829 SLKDSNGKALTG
+829 
-841 LADDIEM
+841 
-848 SVEFTADSNSAR
+848 
-860 QRETVTA
+860 
-867 PSLGAVE
+867 
-874 EISAGVYRSV
+874 
-884 LAAGSQA
+884 
-891 GTVRVTAKV
+891 
-900 QGKTF
+900 
-905 TLSIKQTA
+905 SIKQTA
-913 ATEPDSEVSAVLTA
+913 ATEPESEVSAVLTA

-956 TLSFYALNQAEG
+956 TLSFYAINQAEG

-980 YSATVTSKRAGK
+980 YSATVTSKRADK
-992 ITIGVKS
+992 IRIGVKS
-999 DSHDF
+999 DRHDF
-1004 SGVKK
+1004 SDLEK
-1009 EITFIEDRQQVTFSQ
+1009 EISFMEDRIQFAFSRI
-1024 FEASQNNALAD
+1024 EASKNNALAD
-1035 GKQRNMVT
+1035 GKQQNTVT

-1072 EHAVSTDENGNAIFA
+1072 EHAVSTDENGNAVFA

-1095 YVITAHA
+1095 YVIKAHA
-1102 GSQMSTE
+1102 GPQVSTE

-1117 MTGASLSLTPE
+1117 MSGASLSLTPE
-1128 SSSLISNIPANGKD
+1128 NSSLISNIPANGKD
-1142 AAVLDVQLT
+1142 AAVLNVQLT
-1151 NTNASVNGQKIQLI
+1151 NNTNASVNGQKVQLI

-1187 PLTTV
+1187 PVTTV

-1204 DGSHSVE
+1204 DGSNSVE
-1211 SGSVKLTFVPDV
+1211 SGSVKLTFVPDI
-1223 ASAELNMSVSKQEIV
+1223 ASAELTMNVSKQQIV
-1238 ADGSENATVNI
+1238 ADSSESATVDI
-1249 QLVDANNNAFTGEVD
+1249 QLVDANNNAFTGDVN
-1264 LTITPSTGASLT
+1264 LTITPSAGASLT
-1276 SSNLQLDAHGQATTQ
+1276 SSKLQLDAYGKASTQ

-1302 QAEYVLDGKRI
+1302 QAEHVQDGKRI

-1326 GAVLEITSSASSAVV
+1326 EAVLEIVSSASSAVV
-1341 SDTNNLVFTLLLKSK
+1341 SDINNLIFTLQLKSS
-1356 SGEALSG
+1356 SGEVLSG
-1363 RALNVKTS
+1363 RALNIKTS

-1388 DENGQA
+1388 DERGQA
-1394 TVSVHGRTVGS
+1394 TVSVHGRTAGS

-1427 YADDANGVLTLT
+1427 YADEANGVLSLE
-1439 KDPGYETNDGS
+1439 KDYGYEVNDGS
-1450 PVGIYARFVDHFGN
+1450 PTGIYARFVDHFGN

-1476 EDSPDSQRVK
+1476 EESPDSQQVK

-1492 TLHWTGN
+1492 TLSSTGN

-1519 NSKNTYEKTIRTYVV
+1519 NSKKTYEKELTTFVV

>member
-40 ASSGNKDVTQIY
+40 ASSGNKDVTQTY

-282 QHKQGQSNTHDTTFG
+282 QHKQGQSNVHDTTFG

-429 NYAVMNISVT
+429 NYAVMNISVNN
-439 DSGVSTADS
+439 SGVSTADS

-463 SQSTYP
+463 
-469 IVLSLKDSNGKALTG
+469 G
-484 LADDIEMSVEFTA
+484 
-497 DSNSARQRETVT
+497 
-509 APSLGA
+509 
-515 VKEISAGVYRSV
+515 
-527 LTAGSQAG
+527 
-535 TVRVTAKVQGKT
+535 
-547 FTLNI
+547 
-552 KQAAITDSDVSTAD
+552 
-566 SSFTLDGDS
+566 
-575 SPTIS
+575 
-580 ADSQSTYPIVLSLKD
+580 
-595 SNGKALTGLADDIE
+595 
-609 MSVEFTADS
+609 
-618 NSARQR
+618 
-624 ETVTAPSLGA
+624 
-634 VEEISA
+634 
-640 GVYRSVLTAGSQA
+640 
-653 GTVRVTAKV
+653 
-662 QGKTFTLNIKQA
+662 
-674 AITDSDVST
+674 
-683 ADSSFTLDGD
+683 
-693 SSPTISADS
+693 

-786 TLNIKQAAITDSD
+786 TLNIKQAAVIDSD

-820 SQSTYPIVL
+820 GQSTYPIVL

-841 LADDIEM
+841 LADNIEM

-1117 MTGASLSLTPE
+1117 MTGASLSLSLTPE

-1223 ASAELNMSVSKQEIV
+1223 ASAELTMSVSKQEIV

>member
-40 ASSGNKDVTQIY
+40 ASSGNKDVTQTY

-282 QHKQGQSNTHDTTFG
+282 QHKQGQSNVHDTTFG

-359 ESIIPV
+359 KSIIPV

-448 SFTLDGDSSPTISAD
+448 SFTLDGDSSPTIS
-463 SQSTYP
+463 
-469 IVLSLKDSNGKALTG
+469 V
-484 LADDIEMSVEFTA
+484 
-497 DSNSARQRETVT
+497 
-509 APSLGA
+509 
-515 VKEISAGVYRSV
+515 
-527 LTAGSQAG
+527 
-535 TVRVTAKVQGKT
+535 
-547 FTLNI
+547 
-552 KQAAITDSDVSTAD
+552 
-566 SSFTLDGDS
+566 
-575 SPTIS
+575 
-580 ADSQSTYPIVLSLKD
+580 DSQSTYPIVLSLKD

-693 SSPTISADS
+693 SSPTISVDS

-765 LAAGSQAGT
+765 LT
-774 VRVTAKVQGKTF
+774 
-786 TLNIKQAAITDSD
+786 
-799 VSTADSSFT
+799 
-808 LDGDS
+808 
-813 SPTISAD
+813 
-820 SQSTYPIVL
+820 
-829 SLKDSNGKALTG
+829 
-841 LADDIEM
+841 
-848 SVEFTADSNSAR
+848 
-860 QRETVTA
+860 
-867 PSLGAVE
+867 
-874 EISAGVYRSV
+874 
-884 LAAGSQA
+884 AGSQA

-1172 VPTNIVTDS
+1172 IPTNIVTDS

-1223 ASAELNMSVSKQEIV
+1223 ASAELTMSVSKQEIV

>member
-40 ASSGNKDVTQIY
+40 ASSGNKDVTQTY

-282 QHKQGQSNTHDTTFG
+282 QHKQGQSNVHDTTFG

-359 ESIIPV
+359 KSIIPV

-515 VKEISAGVYRSV
+515 V
-527 LTAGSQAG
+527 
-535 TVRVTAKVQGKT
+535 
-547 FTLNI
+547 
-552 KQAAITDSDVSTAD
+552 
-566 SSFTLDGDS
+566 
-575 SPTIS
+575 
-580 ADSQSTYPIVLSLKD
+580 
-595 SNGKALTGLADDIE
+595 
-609 MSVEFTADS
+609 
-618 NSARQR
+618 
-624 ETVTAPSLGA
+624 
-634 VEEISA
+634 EEISA

-693 SSPTISADS
+693 SSPTISVDS

-758 AGVYRSV
+758 AGVYHSV
-765 LAAGSQAGT
+765 LT
-774 VRVTAKVQGKTF
+774 
-786 TLNIKQAAITDSD
+786 
-799 VSTADSSFT
+799 
-808 LDGDS
+808 
-813 SPTISAD
+813 
-820 SQSTYPIVL
+820 
-829 SLKDSNGKALTG
+829 
-841 LADDIEM
+841 
-848 SVEFTADSNSAR
+848 
-860 QRETVTA
+860 
-867 PSLGAVE
+867 
-874 EISAGVYRSV
+874 
-884 LAAGSQA
+884 AGSQA

-1172 VPTNIVTDS
+1172 IPTNIVTDS

-1223 ASAELNMSVSKQEIV
+1223 ASAELTMSVSKQEIV

>member
-1 MTTVNK
+1 M
-7 KLKKTA
+7 
-13 SGAITWSVIV
+13 
-23 TQILSPVS
+23 
-31 LSLIPANSF
+31 IPANSF
-40 ASSGNKDVTQIY
+40 ASSGNKDVTQTY

-282 QHKQGQSNTHDTTFG
+282 QHKQGQSNVHDTTFG

-307 LAEQLSSDN
+307 LAEQLGSDN

-429 NYAVMNISVT
+429 NYAVMNISVNN
-439 DSGVSTADS
+439 SGVSTADS

-463 SQSTYP
+463 GQSTYP

-484 LADDIEMSVEFTA
+484 LAD
-497 DSNSARQRETVT
+497 N
-509 APSLGA
+509 
-515 VKEISAGVYRSV
+515 
-527 LTAGSQAG
+527 
-535 TVRVTAKVQGKT
+535 
-547 FTLNI
+547 
-552 KQAAITDSDVSTAD
+552 
-566 SSFTLDGDS
+566 
-575 SPTIS
+575 
-580 ADSQSTYPIVLSLKD
+580 
-595 SNGKALTGLADDIE
+595 
-609 MSVEFTADS
+609 
-618 NSARQR
+618 
-624 ETVTAPSLGA
+624 
-634 VEEISA
+634 
-640 GVYRSVLTAGSQA
+640 
-653 GTVRVTAKV
+653 
-662 QGKTFTLNIKQA
+662 
-674 AITDSDVST
+674 
-683 ADSSFTLDGD
+683 
-693 SSPTISADS
+693 
-702 QSTYPIV
+702 
-709 LSLKDSNGKA
+709 
-719 LTGLA
+719 
-724 DDIEMSV
+724 
-731 EFTADSNSARQRE
+731 
-744 TVTAPSL
+744 
-751 GAVEEIS
+751 
-758 AGVYRSV
+758 
-765 LAAGSQAGT
+765 
-774 VRVTAKVQGKTF
+774 
-786 TLNIKQAAITDSD
+786 
-799 VSTADSSFT
+799 
-808 LDGDS
+808 
-813 SPTISAD
+813 
-820 SQSTYPIVL
+820 
-829 SLKDSNGKALTG
+829 
-841 LADDIEM
+841 IEM

-1223 ASAELNMSVSKQEIV
+1223 ASAELTMSVSKQEIV

>member
-515 VKEISAGVYRSV
+515 V
-527 LTAGSQAG
+527 
-535 TVRVTAKVQGKT
+535 
-547 FTLNI
+547 
-552 KQAAITDSDVSTAD
+552 
-566 SSFTLDGDS
+566 
-575 SPTIS
+575 
-580 ADSQSTYPIVLSLKD
+580 
-595 SNGKALTGLADDIE
+595 
-609 MSVEFTADS
+609 
-618 NSARQR
+618 
-624 ETVTAPSLGA
+624 
-634 VEEISA
+634 
-640 GVYRSVLTAGSQA
+640 
-653 GTVRVTAKV
+653 
-662 QGKTFTLNIKQA
+662 
-674 AITDSDVST
+674 
-683 ADSSFTLDGD
+683 
-693 SSPTISADS
+693 
-702 QSTYPIV
+702 
-709 LSLKDSNGKA
+709 
-719 LTGLA
+719 
-724 DDIEMSV
+724 
-731 EFTADSNSARQRE
+731 
-744 TVTAPSL
+744 
-751 GAVEEIS
+751 
-758 AGVYRSV
+758 
-765 LAAGSQAGT
+765 
-774 VRVTAKVQGKTF
+774 
-786 TLNIKQAAITDSD
+786 
-799 VSTADSSFT
+799 
-808 LDGDS
+808 
-813 SPTISAD
+813 
-820 SQSTYPIVL
+820 
-829 SLKDSNGKALTG
+829 
-841 LADDIEM
+841 
-848 SVEFTADSNSAR
+848 
-860 QRETVTA
+860 
-867 PSLGAVE
+867 E

-913 ATEPDSEVSAVLTA
+913 TTEPDSEVSAVLTA

-1511 HWIKAKIT
+1511 HWIKGNDSNLLIVF
-1519 NSKNTYEKTIRTYVV
+1519 YVQIMPDDLV
-1534 KLPEKDS
+1534 MQLHRF

>member
-1 MTTVNK
+1 
-7 KLKKTA
+7 
-13 SGAITWSVIV
+13 AITWSVIV

-40 ASSGNKDVTQIY
+40 ASSGNKDVTQTY

-206 KNSRDIDD
+206 KNSRDIDN

-282 QHKQGQSNTHDTTFG
+282 QHKQGQSNVHDTTFG

-439 DSGVSTADS
+439 DSG
-448 SFTLDGDSSPTISAD
+448 
-463 SQSTYP
+463 
-469 IVLSLKDSNGKALTG
+469 
-484 LADDIEMSVEFTA
+484 
-497 DSNSARQRETVT
+497 
-509 APSLGA
+509 
-515 VKEISAGVYRSV
+515 
-527 LTAGSQAG
+527 
-535 TVRVTAKVQGKT
+535 
-547 FTLNI
+547 
-552 KQAAITDSDVSTAD
+552 
-566 SSFTLDGDS
+566 
-575 SPTIS
+575 
-580 ADSQSTYPIVLSLKD
+580 
-595 SNGKALTGLADDIE
+595 
-609 MSVEFTADS
+609 
-618 NSARQR
+618 
-624 ETVTAPSLGA
+624 
-634 VEEISA
+634 
-640 GVYRSVLTAGSQA
+640 
-653 GTVRVTAKV
+653 
-662 QGKTFTLNIKQA
+662 
-674 AITDSDVST
+674 
-683 ADSSFTLDGD
+683 
-693 SSPTISADS
+693 
-702 QSTYPIV
+702 
-709 LSLKDSNGKA
+709 
-719 LTGLA
+719 
-724 DDIEMSV
+724 
-731 EFTADSNSARQRE
+731 
-744 TVTAPSL
+744 
-751 GAVEEIS
+751 
-758 AGVYRSV
+758 
-765 LAAGSQAGT
+765 
-774 VRVTAKVQGKTF
+774 
-786 TLNIKQAAITDSD
+786 

-1165 TSSEGLS
+1165 ASSEGLS

>member
-74 NNASSFAVNTLSTQ
+74 NNAISFAVNTLSTQ

-515 VKEISAGVYRSV
+515 VEEISAGVYRSV

-786 TLNIKQAAITDSD
+786 TL
-799 VSTADSSFT
+799 
-808 LDGDS
+808 
-813 SPTISAD
+813 
-820 SQSTYPIVL
+820 
-829 SLKDSNGKALTG
+829 
-841 LADDIEM
+841 
-848 SVEFTADSNSAR
+848 
-860 QRETVTA
+860 
-867 PSLGAVE
+867 
-874 EISAGVYRSV
+874 
-884 LAAGSQA
+884 
-891 GTVRVTAKV
+891 
-900 QGKTF
+900 
-905 TLSIKQTA
+905 SIKQTA
-913 ATEPDSEVSAVLTA
+913 TTEPDSEVSAVLTA

>member
-1 MTTVNK
+1 MATVNK

-40 ASSGNKDVTQIY
+40 ASSGNKDVTQTY

-282 QHKQGQSNTHDTTFG
+282 QHKQGQSNVHDTTFG

-406 YKSEGVNSWNV
+406 YKSGDVNSWNV

-429 NYAVMNISVT
+429 NYAVMNISVNN
-439 DSGVSTADS
+439 SG
-448 SFTLDGDSSPTISAD
+448 
-463 SQSTYP
+463 
-469 IVLSLKDSNGKALTG
+469 
-484 LADDIEMSVEFTA
+484 
-497 DSNSARQRETVT
+497 
-509 APSLGA
+509 
-515 VKEISAGVYRSV
+515 
-527 LTAGSQAG
+527 
-535 TVRVTAKVQGKT
+535 
-547 FTLNI
+547 
-552 KQAAITDSDVSTAD
+552 VSTAD

-640 GVYRSVLTAGSQA
+640 GVYHSVLT
-653 GTVRVTAKV
+653 
-662 QGKTFTLNIKQA
+662 
-674 AITDSDVST
+674 
-683 ADSSFTLDGD
+683 
-693 SSPTISADS
+693 
-702 QSTYPIV
+702 
-709 LSLKDSNGKA
+709 
-719 LTGLA
+719 
-724 DDIEMSV
+724 
-731 EFTADSNSARQRE
+731 
-744 TVTAPSL
+744 
-751 GAVEEIS
+751 
-758 AGVYRSV
+758 
-765 LAAGSQAGT
+765 
-774 VRVTAKVQGKTF
+774 
-786 TLNIKQAAITDSD
+786 
-799 VSTADSSFT
+799 
-808 LDGDS
+808 
-813 SPTISAD
+813 
-820 SQSTYPIVL
+820 
-829 SLKDSNGKALTG
+829 
-841 LADDIEM
+841 
-848 SVEFTADSNSAR
+848 
-860 QRETVTA
+860 
-867 PSLGAVE
+867 
-874 EISAGVYRSV
+874 
-884 LAAGSQA
+884 AGSQA

-1223 ASAELNMSVSKQEIV
+1223 ASAELTMSVSKQEIV

-1388 DENGQA
+1388 DKNGQA

>member
-40 ASSGNKDVTQIY
+40 ASSGNKDVTQTY

-74 NNASSFAVNTLSTQ
+74 NNASGFAVNTLSTQ

-282 QHKQGQSNTHDTTFG
+282 QHKQGQSNVHDTTFG

-344 HALKISLPESVQGEG
+344 HALKISLPESIQGEG

-365 TLTINNASGGIKSVQ
+365 TLTVNNVSGGIKSVQ

-406 YKSEGVNSWNV
+406 YKSEGVNSWSV

-429 NYAVMNISVT
+429 NYAVMNISVA

-469 IVLSLKDSNGKALTG
+469 V
-484 LADDIEMSVEFTA
+484 
-497 DSNSARQRETVT
+497 
-509 APSLGA
+509 
-515 VKEISAGVYRSV
+515 
-527 LTAGSQAG
+527 
-535 TVRVTAKVQGKT
+535 
-547 FTLNI
+547 
-552 KQAAITDSDVSTAD
+552 
-566 SSFTLDGDS
+566 
-575 SPTIS
+575 
-580 ADSQSTYPIVLSLKD
+580 VLSLKD

-662 QGKTFTLNIKQA
+662 QGKTFTL
-674 AITDSDVST
+674 
-683 ADSSFTLDGD
+683 
-693 SSPTISADS
+693 
-702 QSTYPIV
+702 
-709 LSLKDSNGKA
+709 
-719 LTGLA
+719 
-724 DDIEMSV
+724 
-731 EFTADSNSARQRE
+731 
-744 TVTAPSL
+744 
-751 GAVEEIS
+751 
-758 AGVYRSV
+758 
-765 LAAGSQAGT
+765 
-774 VRVTAKVQGKTF
+774 
-786 TLNIKQAAITDSD
+786 
-799 VSTADSSFT
+799 
-808 LDGDS
+808 
-813 SPTISAD
+813 
-820 SQSTYPIVL
+820 
-829 SLKDSNGKALTG
+829 
-841 LADDIEM
+841 
-848 SVEFTADSNSAR
+848 
-860 QRETVTA
+860 
-867 PSLGAVE
+867 
-874 EISAGVYRSV
+874 
-884 LAAGSQA
+884 
-891 GTVRVTAKV
+891 
-900 QGKTF
+900 
-905 TLSIKQTA
+905 SIKQTA
-913 ATEPDSEVSAVLTA
+913 ATEPESEVSAVLTA

-956 TLSFYALNQAEG
+956 TLSFYAINQAEG
-968 VEFGTVTEKDGV
+968 VELGTVTEKDGV
-980 YSATVTSKRAGK
+980 YSATVTSKRADK
-992 ITIGVKS
+992 IRIGVKS
-999 DSHDF
+999 DRHDF
-1004 SGVKK
+1004 SDLEK
-1009 EITFIEDRQQVTFSQ
+1009 EISFMEDRIQFAFSRI
-1024 FEASQNNALAD
+1024 EASKNNALAD
-1035 GKQRNMVT
+1035 GKQQNTVT

-1072 EHAVSTDENGNAIFA
+1072 EHAVSTDENGNAVFA

-1095 YVITAHA
+1095 YVIKAHA
-1102 GSQMSTE
+1102 GPQVSTE

-1117 MTGASLSLTPE
+1117 MSGASLSLTPE
-1128 SSSLISNIPANGKD
+1128 NSSLISNIPANGKD
-1142 AAVLDVQLT
+1142 AAVLNVQLT
-1151 NTNASVNGQKIQLI
+1151 NNTNASVNGQKVQLI

-1187 PLTTV
+1187 PVTTV

-1204 DGSHSVE
+1204 DGSNSVE
-1211 SGSVKLTFVPDV
+1211 SGSVKLTFVPDI
-1223 ASAELNMSVSKQEIV
+1223 ASAELTMNVSKQQIV
-1238 ADGSENATVNI
+1238 ADGSESATVDI
-1249 QLVDANNNAFTGEVD
+1249 QLVDANNNAFTGDVN
-1264 LTITPSTGASLT
+1264 LTITPSAGASLT
-1276 SSNLQLDAHGQATTQ
+1276 SSKLQLDAYGKASTQ

-1302 QAEYVLDGKRI
+1302 QAEHVQDGKRI

-1326 GAVLEITSSASSAVV
+1326 EAVLEIVSSASSAVV
-1341 SDTNNLVFTLLLKSK
+1341 SDINNLIFTLQLKSS
-1356 SGEALSG
+1356 SGEVLSG
-1363 RALNVKTS
+1363 RALNIKTS

-1388 DENGQA
+1388 DERGQA
-1394 TVSVHGRTVGS
+1394 TVSVHGRTAGS

-1427 YADDANGVLTLT
+1427 YADEANGVLSLE
-1439 KDPGYETNDGS
+1439 KDYGYEVNDGS
-1450 PVGIYARFVDHFGN
+1450 PTGIYARFVDHFGN
-1464 PLSGTVEFSAGS
+1464 PLSGTVEFSAVS
-1476 EDSPDSQRVK
+1476 EESPDSQQVK

-1492 TLHWTGN
+1492 TLSSTGN

-1519 NSKNTYEKTIRTYVV
+1519 NSKKTYEKELTTFVV

>member
-515 VKEISAGVYRSV
+515 V
-527 LTAGSQAG
+527 
-535 TVRVTAKVQGKT
+535 
-547 FTLNI
+547 
-552 KQAAITDSDVSTAD
+552 
-566 SSFTLDGDS
+566 
-575 SPTIS
+575 
-580 ADSQSTYPIVLSLKD
+580 
-595 SNGKALTGLADDIE
+595 
-609 MSVEFTADS
+609 
-618 NSARQR
+618 
-624 ETVTAPSLGA
+624 
-634 VEEISA
+634 EEISA

-786 TLNIKQAAITDSD
+786 TL
-799 VSTADSSFT
+799 
-808 LDGDS
+808 
-813 SPTISAD
+813 
-820 SQSTYPIVL
+820 
-829 SLKDSNGKALTG
+829 
-841 LADDIEM
+841 
-848 SVEFTADSNSAR
+848 
-860 QRETVTA
+860 
-867 PSLGAVE
+867 
-874 EISAGVYRSV
+874 
-884 LAAGSQA
+884 
-891 GTVRVTAKV
+891 
-900 QGKTF
+900 
-905 TLSIKQTA
+905 SIKQTA
-913 ATEPDSEVSAVLTA
+913 TTEPDSEVSAVLTA

-1519 NSKNTYEKTIRTYVV
+1519 NSKNTYEKTIRTYVSV
-1534 KLPEKDS
+1534 N

>member
-185 VEYWRDY
+185 IEYWRDY

-515 VKEISAGVYRSV
+515 V
-527 LTAGSQAG
+527 
-535 TVRVTAKVQGKT
+535 
-547 FTLNI
+547 
-552 KQAAITDSDVSTAD
+552 
-566 SSFTLDGDS
+566 
-575 SPTIS
+575 
-580 ADSQSTYPIVLSLKD
+580 
-595 SNGKALTGLADDIE
+595 
-609 MSVEFTADS
+609 
-618 NSARQR
+618 
-624 ETVTAPSLGA
+624 
-634 VEEISA
+634 
-640 GVYRSVLTAGSQA
+640 
-653 GTVRVTAKV
+653 
-662 QGKTFTLNIKQA
+662 
-674 AITDSDVST
+674 
-683 ADSSFTLDGD
+683 
-693 SSPTISADS
+693 
-702 QSTYPIV
+702 
-709 LSLKDSNGKA
+709 
-719 LTGLA
+719 
-724 DDIEMSV
+724 
-731 EFTADSNSARQRE
+731 
-744 TVTAPSL
+744 
-751 GAVEEIS
+751 EEIS

-786 TLNIKQAAITDSD
+786 TLN
-799 VSTADSSFT
+799 
-808 LDGDS
+808 
-813 SPTISAD
+813 
-820 SQSTYPIVL
+820 
-829 SLKDSNGKALTG
+829 
-841 LADDIEM
+841 
-848 SVEFTADSNSAR
+848 
-860 QRETVTA
+860 
-867 PSLGAVE
+867 
-874 EISAGVYRSV
+874 
-884 LAAGSQA
+884 
-891 GTVRVTAKV
+891 
-900 QGKTF
+900 
-905 TLSIKQTA
+905 IKQTA

>member
-515 VKEISAGVYRSV
+515 V
-527 LTAGSQAG
+527 
-535 TVRVTAKVQGKT
+535 
-547 FTLNI
+547 
-552 KQAAITDSDVSTAD
+552 
-566 SSFTLDGDS
+566 
-575 SPTIS
+575 
-580 ADSQSTYPIVLSLKD
+580 
-595 SNGKALTGLADDIE
+595 
-609 MSVEFTADS
+609 
-618 NSARQR
+618 
-624 ETVTAPSLGA
+624 
-634 VEEISA
+634 
-640 GVYRSVLTAGSQA
+640 
-653 GTVRVTAKV
+653 
-662 QGKTFTLNIKQA
+662 
-674 AITDSDVST
+674 
-683 ADSSFTLDGD
+683 
-693 SSPTISADS
+693 
-702 QSTYPIV
+702 
-709 LSLKDSNGKA
+709 
-719 LTGLA
+719 
-724 DDIEMSV
+724 
-731 EFTADSNSARQRE
+731 
-744 TVTAPSL
+744 
-751 GAVEEIS
+751 EEIS

-1192 KAGEYTVTARVT
+1192 KAGDYTATARVT

>member
-1 MTTVNK
+1 M
-7 KLKKTA
+7 
-13 SGAITWSVIV
+13 TWSVIV

-40 ASSGNKDVTQIY
+40 ASSGNKDVTQTY

-110 DSFSLKDSSFDFL
+110 DSFSLTDSSFDFL

-282 QHKQGQSNTHDTTFG
+282 QHKQGQSNVHDTTFG

-406 YKSEGVNSWNV
+406 YKSGDVNSWNV

-429 NYAVMNISVT
+429 NYAVMNISVNN
-439 DSGVSTADS
+439 SG
-448 SFTLDGDSSPTISAD
+448 
-463 SQSTYP
+463 
-469 IVLSLKDSNGKALTG
+469 
-484 LADDIEMSVEFTA
+484 
-497 DSNSARQRETVT
+497 
-509 APSLGA
+509 
-515 VKEISAGVYRSV
+515 
-527 LTAGSQAG
+527 
-535 TVRVTAKVQGKT
+535 
-547 FTLNI
+547 
-552 KQAAITDSDVSTAD
+552 VSTAD

-640 GVYRSVLTAGSQA
+640 GVYHSVLT
-653 GTVRVTAKV
+653 
-662 QGKTFTLNIKQA
+662 
-674 AITDSDVST
+674 
-683 ADSSFTLDGD
+683 
-693 SSPTISADS
+693 
-702 QSTYPIV
+702 
-709 LSLKDSNGKA
+709 
-719 LTGLA
+719 
-724 DDIEMSV
+724 
-731 EFTADSNSARQRE
+731 
-744 TVTAPSL
+744 
-751 GAVEEIS
+751 
-758 AGVYRSV
+758 
-765 LAAGSQAGT
+765 
-774 VRVTAKVQGKTF
+774 
-786 TLNIKQAAITDSD
+786 
-799 VSTADSSFT
+799 
-808 LDGDS
+808 
-813 SPTISAD
+813 
-820 SQSTYPIVL
+820 
-829 SLKDSNGKALTG
+829 
-841 LADDIEM
+841 
-848 SVEFTADSNSAR
+848 
-860 QRETVTA
+860 
-867 PSLGAVE
+867 
-874 EISAGVYRSV
+874 
-884 LAAGSQA
+884 AGSQA

-1223 ASAELNMSVSKQEIV
+1223 ASAELTMSVSKQEIV

-1291 FTASKSGQYTI
+1291 FTATKSGQYTI

-1388 DENGQA
+1388 DKNGQA

-1427 YADDANGVLTLT
+1427 YADEANGVLTLT